1 MNLNDNKTNNPSTE
15 LSPDELSLPNF
26 SYDSPNTNRE
36 GNSYVNNTTPSVH
49 RNPTSRELISIL
61 NNLLNTT
68 GNRIARNRLLH
79 LANSDPNQSR
89 NKSPYQQKLSGLQGR
104 LDFFRASELITNNTN
119 DIRQN
124 NNNNANRNTVITPQ
138 NQQHVI
144 IDTTPEEMDNRG
156 AIPRDKPLIP
166 VREALESQPIAVRPI
181 LEKIS
186 STVISLS
193 NLIFEKHKTLEV
205 WNNPRNNRIFENIE
219 QEFDVLDE
227 EFYVANSLKLN
238 NFTLKLQHGILTGE
252 SYKEKVE
259 QIQHYFER
267 AKNKFRALSSKCAKE
282 IAELK
287 HQSAIE
293 RRGQNIIK

>member
-1 MNLNDNKTNNPSTE
+1 M
-15 LSPDELSLPNF
+15 
-26 SYDSPNTNRE
+26 
-36 GNSYVNNTTPSVH
+36 
-49 RNPTSRELISIL
+49 
-61 NNLLNTT
+61 
-68 GNRIARNRLLH
+68 A
-79 LANSDPNQSR
+79 
-89 NKSPYQQKLSGLQGR
+89 
-104 LDFFRASELITNNTN
+104 
-119 DIRQN
+119 
-124 NNNNANRNTVITPQ
+124 
-138 NQQHVI
+138 
-144 IDTTPEEMDNRG
+144 
-156 AIPRDKPLIP
+156 
-166 VREALESQPIAVRPI
+166 
-181 LEKIS
+181 
-186 STVISLS
+186 VISLS

-267 AKNKFRALSSKCAKE
+267 AKNKFRVLSSKCAKE

-293 RRGQNIIK
+293 RRGQNIIKQFLLMLTHYVRYHKDKTPDIINTSKNDPLFAACILINYLSSLEQSFFIWAKINKETFLEMIVQELGEADEDLANITTTPLLENE